1 MQEYR
6 FIDALTFL
14 YHTFAHSTDGEISVA
29 EEEKIVEK
37 ILGWKLIHNA
47 AELRET
53 IQRSHRWYLKALEEG
68 NLHENIQ
75 ETMDMLKMSELNEA
89 VRVNV
94 INDLMDIAMADGEV
108 YETELKWI
116 RSLAKN
122 WDIEM
127 NL

>member
-1 MQEYR
+1 M
-6 FIDALTFL
+6 
-14 YHTFAHSTDGEISVA
+14 A